1 MKKVDDSSCSTL
13 WCPKRRKVSISG
25 KIWAFNDLAG
35 PLPWSWLKPTYYKI
49 SDKMIR
55 PIVGQKSESSG
66 SVNPCVLY
74 FVNMKVVAGPD
85 RNADKNNSSAKAEC
99 WYVFVAIREIFTWTR
114 LESASCSGNT
124 ADSGAV
130 TGMLSSTVRRAVK
143 KNLYLTV
150 VTITFINMS
159 SLIYWNSGSHLG
171 IY

>member
-1 MKKVDDSSCSTL
+1 MIWQFTLILIKAYILQDKWQDDKTNCWPKKLV
-13 WCPKRRKVSISG
+13 
-25 KIWAFNDLAG
+25 IWIC
-35 PLPWSWLKPTYYKI
+35 KYIYY
-49 SDKMIR
+49 
-55 PIVGQKSESSG
+55 
-66 SVNPCVLY
+66 VLY

-171 IY
+171 IWISSSSVFFRLKFKRGSW